1 MKILCYG
8 DSNTYGYDPRSFI
21 GDRYPADAR
30 WVELLAKETGWEIIN
45 RGLNGREI
53 PEQDIPLPD
62 DLDLLIV
69 MLGTNDLLQGAEA
82 KTAAGRMEA
91 FLCRLSIA
99 SEKILLIAPPPMEPG
114 QWVWESR
121 LIEVSRR
128 LGEEYRAVAQKL
140 GVRFTDAAEW
150 NIELCFDGV
159 HFTESGHCAFASSL
173 AMTIKNR

>member
-53 PEQDIPLPD
+53 PEQDIPLPN

-69 MLGTNDLLQGAEA
+69 MLGTNDLLQGADA
-82 KTAAGRMEA
+82 KTAAERMEA
-91 FLCRLSIA
+91 SLRRLSFA
-99 SEKILLIAPPPMEPG
+99 PEKILLFALPP
-114 QWVWESR
+114 
-121 LIEVSRR
+121 
-128 LGEEYRAVAQKL
+128 
-140 GVRFTDAAEW
+140 F
-150 NIELCFDGV
+150 
-159 HFTESGHCAFASSL
+159 
-173 AMTIKNR
+173 

>member
-21 GDRYPADAR
+21 GDRYPSDAR
-30 WVELLAKETGWEIIN
+30 WVDLLAKETGWEIIN

-82 KTAAGRMEA
+82 KTAAGRMET
-91 FLCRLSIA
+91 FLRGLSIA
-99 SEKILLIAPPPMEPG
+99 PEKILLIAPPPMEPG

-159 HFTESGHCAFASSL
+159 HFTESGHCAFASAL